1 MSFGTL
7 HIRDSRTNAE
17 YEIPIR
23 RNAVVAMDFKRIK
36 APAAGADRA
45 DQVDSGLRV
54 HDPGLQNTTVRS
66 LEETPFVSW
75 VYFGTA
81 MGQRF
86 RRYAA
91 SPCLG
96 ELSYG
101 IAEEGIEPEA
111 LGGNDY
117 GSQKPYVPESIP
129 ASTKPDL
136 YQSNSNVLDRAI
148 IRTVAAYAV
157 VFGLVNCH
165 RRGIP
170 FAQPS
175 RHTSYLEN
183 LFHLAGL
190 VDQTTGRPDPTKLSC
205 FQRFAML
212 NADHGMALSVF
223 SALVTASSLTDP
235 ISCLIT
241 ATGAAFGPLHFGAT
255 ESANLAL
262 RVIGTPENV
271 PNFIEEVKQGKQ
283 RLFGYGHRSYK
294 GVDPRVAPIRSIL
307 KDLDMS
313 SNSLLKVAERI
324 EQVASADDYFRNRGL
339 YPNADFYGNFVFTEI
354 GFEPDMIPAAMMAQR
369 IMGVMAHWREYMWRS
384 SISQPPATDS
394 TPLLSSHA
402 ASQRFSVFTNGQ
414 KRLIILAAALASSFS
429 PFSANIYYPS
439 LNSIAADLHVT
450 SSQINLTITTYM
462 ICQGLAP
469 SFMSSFAD
477 QAGRRPAYIVCFV
490 IYIIG
495 NIALALQHNYIALLA
510 LRAVQSCGSS
520 GTVALASAVA
530 ADVITSAERGMYMG
544 ITSLGNILA
553 PSLGPIL
560 GGFLSQYLGWQAIF
574 WLLAFAA
581 VTFFIPLVIFFPET
595 CRTIVGDGSIPATGW
610 NQSVWNR
617 WHKQQTIATSNSD
630 PEGTRD
636 TCRDSHPRLQKTN
649 IAIPNPLSTI
659 SLLFQLPTGPLV
671 LANGIVFASY
681 YSVTAGIPSQFKATY
696 GLSDLGIG
704 LSFIPAGLG
713 SLLSATLNGLIVD
726 WNYIRLRRKTGDIIS
741 KDQKQDHGAFPIE
754 RTRLQI
760 GLPMTVAA
768 ALSVAWYGALIE
780 SKPPL
785 NIALALVLLISFCI
799 TAAYNV
805 MNVLIVDLYYT
816 TPATAMAA
824 NNLVRCFLGAA
835 ATAVIHPM
843 ILKWGNRTTYL
854 AVAGAML
861 SVTIS
866 SAQWALPQ
874 GTPTLQMRYPSTP
887 WISPGDTIKQPDA
900 LPIPCIR
907 TLNLNAARTYLL
919 LFVDIDVVLESC
931 STTVLHWYQPYMTA
945 SATSH
950 CDGNENGW
958 LVNRTSTG
966 AEYIAPQSPPYTRHR
981 YVYLLYEQDPDFVFP
996 DCFGHIFPPTREGRG
1011 GFDIKQF
1018 VEVAGLRPPVAGN
1031 FFYVDN
1037 DAATTTTTA
1046 SGGLVPTT
1054 TWFISAPCR
1063 TAEPKSTG
1071 FSPMGGTYEVDQQ
1084 QVVI

>member
-1 MSFGTL
+1 M
-7 HIRDSRTNAE
+7 
-17 YEIPIR
+17 
-23 RNAVVAMDFKRIK
+23 
-36 APAAGADRA
+36 
-45 DQVDSGLRV
+45 
-54 HDPGLQNTTVRS
+54 
-66 LEETPFVSW
+66 
-75 VYFGTA
+75 
-81 MGQRF
+81 
-86 RRYAA
+86 
-91 SPCLG
+91 
-96 ELSYG
+96 
-101 IAEEGIEPEA
+101 
-111 LGGNDY
+111 
-117 GSQKPYVPESIP
+117 
-129 ASTKPDL
+129 
-136 YQSNSNVLDRAI
+136 
-148 IRTVAAYAV
+148 
-157 VFGLVNCH
+157 
-165 RRGIP
+165 
-170 FAQPS
+170 
-175 RHTSYLEN
+175 
-183 LFHLAGL
+183 
-190 VDQTTGRPDPTKLSC
+190 TG
-205 FQRFAML
+205 
-212 NADHGMALSVF
+212 
-223 SALVTASSLTDP
+223 
-235 ISCLIT
+235 
-241 ATGAAFGPLHFGAT
+241 
-255 ESANLAL
+255 
-262 RVIGTPENV
+262 
-271 PNFIEEVKQGKQ
+271 
-283 RLFGYGHRSYK
+283 
-294 GVDPRVAPIRSIL
+294 
-307 KDLDMS
+307 
-313 SNSLLKVAERI
+313 
-324 EQVASADDYFRNRGL
+324 
-339 YPNADFYGNFVFTEI
+339 
-354 GFEPDMIPAAMMAQR
+354 
-369 IMGVMAHWREYMWRS
+369 RS

-861 SVTIS
+861 STVLIMNTLISLILFTAIS

-981 YVYLLYEQDPDFVFP
+981 YVYLLYEQDPDYVFP

>member
-54 HDPGLQNTTVRS
+54 HDP
-66 LEETPFVSW
+66 
-75 VYFGTA
+75 
-81 MGQRF
+81 
-86 RRYAA
+86 
-91 SPCLG
+91 
-96 ELSYG
+96 
-101 IAEEGIEPEA
+101 
-111 LGGNDY
+111 
-117 GSQKPYVPESIP
+117 
-129 ASTKPDL
+129 
-136 YQSNSNVLDRAI
+136 
-148 IRTVAAYAV
+148 
-157 VFGLVNCH
+157 
-165 RRGIP
+165 
-170 FAQPS
+170 
-175 RHTSYLEN
+175 
-183 LFHLAGL
+183 
-190 VDQTTGRPDPTKLSC
+190 
-205 FQRFAML
+205 
-212 NADHGMALSVF
+212 
-223 SALVTASSLTDP
+223 
-235 ISCLIT
+235 
-241 ATGAAFGPLHFGAT
+241 GAAFGPLHFGAT

-369 IMGVMAHWREYMWRS
+369 IMGVMAHWREYMCK
-384 SISQPPATDS
+384 
-394 TPLLSSHA
+394 PLQQS
-402 ASQRFSVFTNGQ
+402 
-414 KRLIILAAALASSFS
+414 
-429 PFSANIYYPS
+429 
-439 LNSIAADLHVT
+439 
-450 SSQINLTITTYM
+450 

-854 AVAGAML
+854 AVAGTML
-861 SVTIS
+861 STVLIMNTLISLILFTAIS

-981 YVYLLYEQDPDFVFP
+981 YVYLLYEQDPDYVFP